1 MTPLRGCPDR
11 LGYIRTSLVSPWISV
26 FVVYLLIG
34 LVMLVL
40 GAELLVRGGG
50 QLALALRIPALVVG
64 LTIVAF
70 GTSTPELMVSL
81 NAAMSA
87 STDMSLANV
96 NGSNLANVTLVLGL
110 AALVS
115 PLTVERTLMRREI
128 PCCLLLQLAVPL
140 VCLDGVISQG
150 DGILLLLGGVLYNAW
165 LLFEALRGRAPA
177 LDDDLDGEGGLFK
190 HALLLIVGL
199 GILIFGAQLFVEGS
213 VGVAKALHLSDRF
226 IGLTVVALGTSAPE
240 VATGMVSAYRGEV
253 DLAVGNSLGSN
264 LLNVAMVLGI
274 TSIVFPIQ
282 ITDPGAWTDM
292 AIAIGVTALLVPFV
306 LKGSINRLEGLLLSS
321 AYVTYL
327 IAGFFL
333 SDATVL

>member
-1 MTPLRGCPDR
+1 M
-11 LGYIRTSLVSPWISV
+11 
-26 FVVYLLIG
+26 FVVYLLLG
-34 LVMLVL
+34 LLMLVL

-50 QLALALRIPALVVG
+50 QLALALRVPALVVG

-87 STDMSLANV
+87 STEMSLANV

-115 PLTVERTLMRREI
+115 PLAVERTLMRREI
-128 PCCLLLQLAVPL
+128 PSCLLLQLCVPL

-150 DGILLLLGGVLYNAW
+150 DGVLLLLGGVLYNAW

-177 LDDDLDGEGGLFK
+177 LDDDELIGEGHTLK
-190 HALLLIVGL
+190 HGLLLVFGL
-199 GILIFGAQLFVEGS
+199 GILILGAQFFVDGA
-213 VGVAKALHLSDRF
+213 VAVAKALHLSDRF
-226 IGLTVVALGTSAPE
+226 IGLTVIALGTSAPE
-240 VATGMVSAYRGEV
+240 VATGMVSAHRGEV

-264 LLNVAMVLGI
+264 LLNIAMVLGV
-274 TSIVFPIQ
+274 TAIVFPIR

-292 AIAIGVTALLVPFV
+292 AVAFGVTALLVPFV
-306 LKGSINRLEGLLLSS
+306 LKGSINRFEGLLLSGS
-321 AYVTYL
+321 YITYL
-327 IAGFFL
+327 IGGYFFG
-333 SDATVL
+333 DASVP